1 MRKLKR
7 NWLGYSIAGLI
18 LIGAGISIVGEANL
32 LKMNDEPWFWLGTLG
47 LVVLNSG
54 VSIFGQAV
62 IFRMKYLNEKSNTVD
77 RPA

>member
-1 MRKLKR
+1 
-7 NWLGYSIAGLI
+7 
-18 LIGAGISIVGEANL
+18 
-32 LKMNDEPWFWLGTLG
+32 MNDEPWFWLGTLG

>member
-7 NWLGYSIAGLI
+7 NWLGYSITGLI
-18 LIGAGISIVGEANL
+18 LIGAGISIVGEANS

-54 VSIFGQAV
+54 VSIFGEGVVYRVRLLQH
-62 IFRMKYLNEKSNTVD
+62 KSNTENG
-77 RPA
+77 AA